1 MQTNVV
7 LAAVAGLTLVALAI
21 SQAAPESR
29 LEPLLTALALGA
41 AAGLSL
47 YHASFGFTA
56 GWRRWTRERRGAG
69 IRAQLLLLALVIL
82 VSYPMIA
89 AGQTGVWVF
98 PVGAATVIGAAM
110 FGFGMQLGGGCG
122 SGTLFTVGGGSTRML
137 LTLVSFIAGS
147 LLWSGTQEI
156 WRDLPSLAPV
166 STIRLLGASGALVAT
181 LAIFAA
187 LGWITLSIEGRRH
200 GSAPVFGVSNGLSLQ
215 VLSRGPW
222 PAWLG
227 SVLLAAVVIGCFL
240 WLGRPWGITSV
251 FPLWGASAA
260 DAIGLPVREWRAWSG
275 AALDRSLF
283 TDATGVMNFGVMLGA
298 LGAAGLAGRFAPTL
312 RLSARDVAT
321 AVIGGLLMGYGAR
334 LAYGCNIGGLIG
346 GIASGSLH
354 GWSWALFGFLGSVAG
369 VALRARL
376 GMDPPRAR

>member
-1 MQTNVV
+1 MQKIVV

-98 PVGAATVIGAAM
+98 PVGAATVLGAAM

-166 STIRLLGASGALVAT
+166 
-181 LAIFAA
+181 
-187 LGWITLSIEGRRH
+187 
-200 GSAPVFGVSNGLSLQ
+200 
-215 VLSRGPW
+215 
-222 PAWLG
+222 
-227 SVLLAAVVIGCFL
+227 
-240 WLGRPWGITSV
+240 
-251 FPLWGASAA
+251 
-260 DAIGLPVREWRAWSG
+260 
-275 AALDRSLF
+275 
-283 TDATGVMNFGVMLGA
+283 
-298 LGAAGLAGRFAPTL
+298 
-312 RLSARDVAT
+312 
-321 AVIGGLLMGYGAR
+321 
-334 LAYGCNIGGLIG
+334 
-346 GIASGSLH
+346 
-354 GWSWALFGFLGSVAG
+354 
-369 VALRARL
+369 
-376 GMDPPRAR
+376 